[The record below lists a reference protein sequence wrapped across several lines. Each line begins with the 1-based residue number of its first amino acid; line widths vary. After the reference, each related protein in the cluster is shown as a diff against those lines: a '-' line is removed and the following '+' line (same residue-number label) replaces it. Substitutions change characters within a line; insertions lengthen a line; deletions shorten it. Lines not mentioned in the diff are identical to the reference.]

1 MLEGDHVSSHL
12 HHWIDLV
19 FGYKLSGSDAVKAKN
34 VYLSLVDKHKN
45 PTNCGIVQLFKSSH
59 PKRIQKSST
68 PYALFEWESY
78 LNMSSLRNVTGFSI
92 EQIRLLQSPTQERY
106 QSPPPSSPK
115 TLESILYQQ
124 TQKSSPRSDTDGP
137 QGETGGENQDDD
149 LEDSYEHVTLPP
161 AAEEVKLRK
170 GRAEKT
176 EPSTAEIGINYGEA
190 PTVSVAN
197 EKAIKGKGER
207 QFRVPVVRPVV
218 DYFRQR
224 RSVNLSMDVESG
236 YDWQQS
242 GGISLPRDAYILDP
256 LMRLEELAG
265 FVAKSCKDDGGLFQ
279 EQWDP
284 EHLFKVSW
292 ELNLCITL
300 SAVS

>member
-1 MLEGDHVSSHL
+1 
-12 HHWIDLV
+12 
-19 FGYKLSGSDAVKAKN
+19 
-34 VYLSLVDKHKN
+34 
-45 PTNCGIVQLFKSSH
+45 
-59 PKRIQKSST
+59 
-68 PYALFEWESY
+68 
-78 LNMSSLRNVTGFSI
+78 MSSLMNVTGFSI
-92 EQIRLLQSPTQERY
+92 EQIRHPQQSSAQERY
-106 QSPPPSSPK
+106 QSPPPNSPK

-124 TQKSSPRSDTDGP
+124 TLKSSPRSDTDGP

-161 AAEEVKLRK
+161 AAEDVKLRK
-170 GRAEKT
+170 GRAEKI
-176 EPSTAEIGINYGEA
+176 EPSAAEIGINYGEA

-197 EKAIKGKGER
+197 EKAVKGKGER

-224 RSVNLSMDVESG
+224 RSVNLSLDVESG

-242 GGISLPRDAYILDP
+242 AGISLPKEAYILDP
-256 LMRLEELAG
+256 LIRLEELAG

-284 EHLFKVSW
+284 EHLFKVSNRVVHSSIVNYCDNT
-292 ELNLCITL
+292 LTYTFVGSCLATKVFIGNLLAMGLFHT
-300 SAVS
+300 VT

>member
-1 MLEGDHVSSHL
+1 
-12 HHWIDLV
+12 
-19 FGYKLSGSDAVKAKN
+19 
-34 VYLSLVDKHKN
+34 
-45 PTNCGIVQLFKSSH
+45 
-59 PKRIQKSST
+59 
-68 PYALFEWESY
+68 
-78 LNMSSLRNVTGFSI
+78 MSSLMNVTGFSI
-92 EQIRLLQSPTQERY
+92 EQVRHPQSSAQERY

-137 QGETGGENQDDD
+137 QGEAGGENQDDE
-149 LEDSYEHVTLPP
+149 LEDSYEHVNLPP
-161 AAEEVKLRK
+161 VTEEVKLRR

-176 EPSTAEIGINYGEA
+176 EPSATEIGINYGEA

-197 EKAIKGKGER
+197 EKSVKGKGER

-224 RSVNLSMDVESG
+224 RSVNLSPDTESG

-256 LMRLEELAG
+256 LIRLEELAG

-284 EHLFKVSW
+284 EHLFKVS
-292 ELNLCITL
+292 
-300 SAVS
+300 SASVHIN